1 LFFTLLLTSAFLPQ
15 TCFSQ
20 FYNGS
25 QQEFGKN
32 RVQYDEP
39 RTWTWYKFEKF
50 DAYFYLNGKELAEYV
65 CRNADDQITEIEK
78 LFDFQIDDKIQFMIY
93 NKQSEYKQS
102 NLGLVSEEQYN
113 IGGVTRIVGSKISLY
128 YEGDHKKLIQQMR

>member
-1 LFFTLLLTSAFLPQ
+1 MMSRLVSSVFIRRFSSWQSAVGSWQKSRLISSFIASLILLAFYLVPN
-15 TCFSQ
+15 SSKAQ

-50 DAYFYLNGKELAEYV
+50 DAYFYLNGKELGEFV
-65 CRNADDQITEIEK
+65 SRNA
-78 LFDFQIDDKIQFMIY
+78 
-93 NKQSEYKQS
+93 
-102 NLGLVSEEQYN
+102 EE
-113 IGGVTRIVGSKISLY
+113 
-128 YEGDHKKLIQQMR
+128 